1 MGHIYCITNIING
14 KRYIGKTTNT
24 VEQRFKEHQRD
35 SQKDNTQNRPLYNAF
50 KKYGIENFIVEELE
64 QVDNSMLSE
73 REIYWINELETYGS
87 KGYNAS
93 KGGDGKILYDYKEI
107 IQLANLGY
115 TVTQITEKIGCCK
128 DIVYKVVKAHGIK
141 LRKSHSKL
149 VAQYDKVGNFIQ
161 LFFGTEDAGRWVLD
175 NIETKCK
182 NPSPSIRKCCEGAK
196 SCNTAYGYIWKYI
209 PDPV

>member
-73 REIYWINELETYGS
+73 REIYWIKEYNTFGDN
-87 KGYNAS
+87 GYNAS
-93 KGGDGKILYDYKEI
+93 KGGDGTILYDHNEI
-107 IQLANLGY
+107 IELARLGY
-115 TVTQITEKIGCCK
+115 TPQQIHDKTGCSK
-128 DIVYKVVKAHGIK
+128 DRVLRVLKANGV
-141 LRKSHSKL
+141 SHRNENARL
-149 VAQYDKVGNFIQ
+149 IAQYDQAGNYIQ
-161 LFFGTEDAGRWVLD
+161 TFFGALDAQEWLL
-175 NIETKCK
+175 K
-182 NPSPSIRKCCEGAK
+182 NQLTTSKRANTSVSKCCSGK
-196 SCNTAYGYIWKYI
+196 MKTAFGYIWKYL
-209 PDPV
+209 PESE